1 MILFYSVF
9 CNHCKMLLE
18 HIKRYDKEK
27 VIKLV
32 SIDDL
37 RSRNINIE
45 SKIHSVPAFMIL
57 PSKELLFGKSVFDY
71 LLLPGR
77 GILCSTQSTR
87 LDKVVSGENDMIPLA
102 NTGNGTLGSGSIGT
116 GGSGTSGTNGTNG
129 TNGGSS
135 DNEPIAFTL
144 NTASFSDNFSI
155 IEDETKEL
163 NDKNYNWDFITND
176 NNITDGIKNIPTPI
190 NSDDGNGGGSGG
202 SGGGTKSE
210 RTSQSLEEL
219 KKLRETQF

>member
-1 MILFYSVF
+1 
-9 CNHCKMLLE
+9 MLLE

-27 VIKLV
+27 VIKMV

-37 RSRNINIE
+37 RNKNINIE
-45 SKIHSVPAFMIL
+45 SKIHPVPAFMIL
-57 PSKELLFGKSVFDY
+57 PSKELLFGKAVFDH

-102 NTGNGTLGSGSIGT
+102 NTGNGTLGSSS
-116 GGSGTSGTNGTNG
+116 GGSGGTGTASGD
-129 TNGGSS
+129 SS
-135 DNEPIAFTL
+135 SSEPLAFTL

-163 NDKNYNWDFITND
+163 SDKNYNWDFITND

-190 NSDDGNGGGSGG
+190 SDDSGSGG
-202 SGGGTKSE
+202 SGGTKSE

-219 KKLRETQF
+219 KKLRDAQF

>member
-1 MILFYSVF
+1 
-9 CNHCKMLLE
+9 MLLE

-27 VIKLV
+27 SIKLV

-37 RSRNINIE
+37 RNRNINIE

-57 PSKELLFGKSVFDY
+57 PSKELLFGKSVFDH

-87 LDKVVSGENDMIPLA
+87 LDKTSG
-102 NTGNGTLGSGSIGT
+102 GGSGSGAGEGDIIPLT
-116 GGSGTSGTNGTNG
+116 NTTSD
-129 TNGGSS
+129 S
-135 DNEPIAFTL
+135 DSEPLAFTL
-144 NTASFSDNFSI
+144 NTASFSDKFSI

-176 NNITDGIKNIPTPI
+176 NNITDGIKNISVTVPSEDK
-190 NSDDGNGGGSGG
+190 SDRNN
-202 SGGGTKSE
+202 
-210 RTSQSLEEL
+210 QSLEEL
-219 KKLRETQF
+219 KKLRESQKF

>member
-18 HIKRYDKEK
+18 HLKRYDKEK
-27 VIKLV
+27 IIKLV
-32 SIDDL
+32 SIDEL
-37 RSRNINIE
+37 RSKNMNIE

-57 PSKELLFGKSVFDY
+57 PSKEILFGKAVFDH

-87 LDKVVSGENDMIPLA
+87 LDKSASGSATGTSDSDVIPLT
-102 NTGNGTLGSGSIGT
+102 NT
-116 GGSGTSGTNGTNG
+116 
-129 TNGGSS
+129 SS
-135 DNEPIAFTL
+135 DKEDEPLAFTL

-155 IEDETKEL
+155 IENDTQEL

-176 NNITDGIKNIPTPI
+176 ANISDGIKNISAATAASGASSI
-190 NSDDGNGGGSGG
+190 ELGGSGRDNGDG
-202 SGGGTKSE
+202 STMTKSE
-210 RTSQSLEEL
+210 KTNQSLEEL
-219 KKLRETQF
+219 KRLRDTQKF

>member
-18 HIKRYDKEK
+18 HLKRYDKDK
-27 VIKLV
+27 IIKLV

-37 RSRNINIE
+37 RSKNIDIE

-57 PSKELLFGKSVFDY
+57 PSKEILFGKAVFDH

-87 LDKVVSGENDMIPLA
+87 LDKTGSGTGTGDSDVLMPLA
-102 NTGNGTLGSGSIGT
+102 NTGSGSGNGV
-116 GGSGTSGTNGTNG
+116 GGE
-129 TNGGSS
+129 
-135 DNEPIAFTL
+135 DEPLAFTL

-155 IEDETKEL
+155 IENDTQEL
-163 NDKNYNWDFITND
+163 SDKNYNWDFITND
-176 NNITDGIKNIPTPI
+176 SNISDGIKNIS
-190 NSDDGNGGGSGG
+190 SDASDTTM
-202 SGGGTKSE
+202 TKSE
-210 RTSQSLEEL
+210 KTNNSLEEL
-219 KKLRETQF
+219 KKLRDSQKF

>member
-1 MILFYSVF
+1 MILFYSVY

-37 RSRNINIE
+37 RNKNINIE

-57 PSKELLFGKSVFDY
+57 PSKELLFGKSVFDH

-87 LDKVVSGENDMIPLA
+87 LDKAVSGENDMIPLA
-102 NTGNGTLGSGSIGT
+102 NTGNGTVGAGSISGASGSSE
-116 GGSGTSGTNGTNG
+116 GGAGD
-129 TNGGSS
+129 SS
-135 DNEPIAFTL
+135 EPMAFTL

-155 IEDETKEL
+155 IEDESKEL

-176 NNITDGIKNIPTPI
+176 NNITDGIKNIATPI
-190 NSDDGNGGGSGG
+190 SGDDTSGS
-202 SGGGTKSE
+202 GGTKSE
-210 RTSQSLEEL
+210 RTSQSIEEL
-219 KKLRETQF
+219 KKLRDAQF

>member
-9 CNHCKMLLE
+9 CNHSKMLLE

-37 RSRNINIE
+37 RNKNINIE

-57 PSKELLFGKSVFDY
+57 PSKELLFGKAVFDY

-102 NTGNGTLGSGSIGT
+102 NTGNGTLGSGSAGT
-116 GGSGTSGTNGTNG
+116 GTGTGTASGASGD
-129 TNGGSS
+129 SS
-135 DNEPIAFTL
+135 SSEPLAFTL

-163 NDKNYNWDFITND
+163 SDKNYNWDFITND
-176 NNITDGIKNIPTPI
+176 NNITDGIKNIATPI
-190 NSDDGNGGGSGG
+190 SDDSGGGSGG
-202 SGGGTKSE
+202 SNGGTKSE

-219 KKLRETQF
+219 KKLRDAQF

>member
-1 MILFYSVF
+1 MILFYSVY

-37 RSRNINIE
+37 RNKNINIE

-57 PSKELLFGKSVFDY
+57 PSKELLFGKSVFDH

-87 LDKVVSGENDMIPLA
+87 LDKAVSGENDMIPLA
-102 NTGNGTLGSGSIGT
+102 NTGNGTVGAGSISGGSGSGGGGT
-116 GGSGTSGTNGTNG
+116 EGD
-129 TNGGSS
+129 SS
-135 DNEPIAFTL
+135 EPMAFTL

-155 IEDETKEL
+155 IEDESKEL

-176 NNITDGIKNIPTPI
+176 NNITDGIKNIATPI
-190 NSDDGNGGGSGG
+190 SGDDTSGS
-202 SGGGTKSE
+202 GGTKSE
-210 RTSQSLEEL
+210 RTSQSIEEL
-219 KKLRETQF
+219 KKLRDAQF

>member
-37 RSRNINIE
+37 RSKNINIE
-45 SKIHSVPAFMIL
+45 TKIHSVPAFMIL
-57 PSKELLFGKSVFDY
+57 PSKELIFGKAVFDH

-77 GILCSTQSTR
+77 GILCGSQNTR
-87 LDKVVSGENDMIPLA
+87 MEKTGGVSGGSGGTGENDVIPLA
-102 NTGNGTLGSGSIGT
+102 K
-116 GGSGTSGTNGTNG
+116 TSEGE
-129 TNGGSS
+129 
-135 DNEPIAFTL
+135 NEPLAFTL
-144 NTASFSDNFSI
+144 NSASFSDNFSI

-163 NDKNYNWDFITND
+163 NDKNYKWDFITND
-176 NNITDGIKNIPTPI
+176 NNLSDGIQNINIDDTTSTSKNDKTM
-190 NSDDGNGGGSGG
+190 
-202 SGGGTKSE
+202 
-210 RTSQSLEEL
+210 QSMEEL
-219 KKLRETQF
+219 KKFRDDQKF

>member
-1 MILFYSVF
+1 
-9 CNHCKMLLE
+9 MLLE

-37 RSRNINIE
+37 RNKNINIE

-57 PSKELLFGKSVFDY
+57 PSKELLFGKSVFDH

-87 LDKVVSGENDMIPLA
+87 LDKAVSGENDMIPLA
-102 NTGNGTLGSGSIGT
+102 NTGNGTVGAGSIS
-116 GGSGTSGTNGTNG
+116 GGSGAAD
-129 TNGGSS
+129 SS
-135 DNEPIAFTL
+135 HSEPMAFTL

-155 IEDETKEL
+155 IEDESKEL

-176 NNITDGIKNIPTPI
+176 NNITDGIKNIATPI
-190 NSDDGNGGGSGG
+190 SGDDTSA
-202 SGGGTKSE
+202 SGGTKSD
-210 RTSQSLEEL
+210 RNTQSLEEL
-219 KKLRETQF
+219 KKLRDAQF

>member
-9 CNHCKMLLE
+9 CNHSKMLLE

-37 RSRNINIE
+37 RNRNINIE

-57 PSKELLFGKSVFDY
+57 PSKELLYGKSVFDY

-102 NTGNGTLGSGSIGT
+102 NTGNGTLGSGSTGT
-116 GGSGTSGTNGTNG
+116 GGGTSGTSSASGV
-129 TNGGSS
+129 SS
-135 DNEPIAFTL
+135 DSEPMAFTL

-190 NSDDGNGGGSGG
+190 NSDDSNSGS
-202 SGGGTKSE
+202 GGTKSE

-219 KKLRETQF
+219 KKLRDTQF

>member
-1 MILFYSVF
+1 MILFFSVY

-37 RSRNINIE
+37 RNKNMNIE

-57 PSKELLFGKSVFDY
+57 PSKELLFGKAVFDH

-77 GILCSTQSTR
+77 GILCSSQNTR
-87 LDKVVSGENDMIPLA
+87 MDKTAGSVSGDNDVIPLN
-102 NTGNGTLGSGSIGT
+102 NTNNGGNGG
-116 GGSGTSGTNGTNG
+116 
-129 TNGGSS
+129 NGGNGSNANS
-135 DNEPIAFTL
+135 EESEPLAFTL
-144 NTASFSDNFSI
+144 NTASFSDKFSI

-176 NNITDGIKNIPTPI
+176 NNITDGIKNITGDDTQLSSKGEKI
-190 NSDDGNGGGSGG
+190 NQSMEDLIKFRD
-202 SGGGTKSE
+202 
-210 RTSQSLEEL
+210 SQ
-219 KKLRETQF
+219 KF

>member
-9 CNHCKMLLE
+9 CNHSKMLLE

-37 RSRNINIE
+37 RNKNINIE

-57 PSKELLFGKSVFDY
+57 PSKELLFGKAVFDY

-87 LDKVVSGENDMIPLA
+87 LDKAISGENDMIPLA
-102 NTGNGTLGSGSIGT
+102 NTGNGTLGTSTGT
-116 GGSGTSGTNGTNG
+116 ASGTS
-129 TNGGSS
+129 
-135 DNEPIAFTL
+135 DDCEPMAFTL

-190 NSDDGNGGGSGG
+190 SDDSGSGG
-202 SGGGTKSE
+202 NGVNGGTKSE

-219 KKLRETQF
+219 KKLRDAQF

>member
-37 RSRNINIE
+37 RSKNINIE
-45 SKIHSVPAFMIL
+45 TKIHSVPAFMIL
-57 PSKELLFGKSVFDY
+57 PSKELIFGKAVFDH

-77 GILCSTQSTR
+77 GILCGSQNTR
-87 LDKVVSGENDMIPLA
+87 MEKTGGVSGGSGGSGGTGENDVIPLA
-102 NTGNGTLGSGSIGT
+102 KMSEGE
-116 GGSGTSGTNGTNG
+116 
-129 TNGGSS
+129 
-135 DNEPIAFTL
+135 NEPLAFTL
-144 NTASFSDNFSI
+144 NSASFSDNFSI

-163 NDKNYNWDFITND
+163 NDKNYKWDFITND
-176 NNITDGIKNIPTPI
+176 NNLSDGIQNI
-190 NSDDGNGGGSGG
+190 NSDD
-202 SGGGTKSE
+202 T
-210 RTSQSLEEL
+210 TSTSKNDKTMQSMEEL
-219 KKLRETQF
+219 KKFRDDQKF

>member
-27 VIKLV
+27 SIKLV

-37 RSRNINIE
+37 RTRNINIE

-57 PSKELLFGKSVFDY
+57 PSKELLFGKSVFDH

-87 LDKVVSGENDMIPLA
+87 LDKTSG
-102 NTGNGTLGSGSIGT
+102 
-116 GGSGTSGTNGTNG
+116 GGSGTGTGEGDIIPLTN
-129 TNGGSS
+129 TTS
-135 DNEPIAFTL
+135 DSDSEPLAFTL
-144 NTASFSDNFSI
+144 NTASFSDKFSI

-176 NNITDGIKNIPTPI
+176 NNITDGIKNISVTVPSEDK
-190 NSDDGNGGGSGG
+190 SDRNN
-202 SGGGTKSE
+202 
-210 RTSQSLEEL
+210 QSLEEL
-219 KKLRETQF
+219 KKLRESQKF